1 MSEKIIKS
9 ARIEQPKSIFD
20 DGAKIYGT
28 YEDGTEEYIVNFY
41 PNEISIYESEVI
53 GKTKDEVIE
62 LKCKKDA
69 DYLRN

>member
-1 MSEKIIKS
+1 MDKIIKS

-41 PNEISIYESEVI
+41 PNEISIHVNEVI
-53 GKTKDEVIE
+53 GKTKSEVIE

-69 DYLRN
+69 DYLRS